1 MAGPLREGRSAVVG
15 EGFVAREHVPG
26 RRFYAVFAILLATLL
41 LLGFYVA
48 STSPWEEVA
57 WSTVWIWLLVV
68 VAVGLALP
76 DLAQYALLRRFG
88 ARPRRI
94 NWIERGSRP
103 LFAWW
108 RAPEHVFTKARFVV
122 SYGVP
127 VLLSSAVLLAYV
139 VRFPT
144 AAPILGLILPFY
156 LGNLWFALLV
166 LRKPAGTLVQPL
178 ERGLRFHEPTS
189 RTFSA

>member
-1 MAGPLREGRSAVVG
+1 LTGSRREARSAVVG
-15 EGFVAREHVPG
+15 EGFVAEEHVPG
-26 RRFYAVFAILLATLL
+26 GRFYVVFAVLLLTSL

-48 STSPWEEVA
+48 SRFSWEGVA
-57 WSTVWIWLLVV
+57 WSTVGIWLLVAV
-68 VAVGLALP
+68 VAGLAVP

-88 ARPRRI
+88 ARPRRVK
-94 NWIERGSRP
+94 WFERGSRP

-108 RAPEHVFTKARFVV
+108 TTDHAFTKAQFVV

-144 AAPILGLILPFY
+144 ATPVLGLTLPFY
-156 LGNLWFALLV
+156 LENLWFAPLV
-166 LRKPAGTLVQPL
+166 LRKPVRTLVQPR
-178 ERGLRFHEPTS
+178 ERGLRFHEPTFRAS
-189 RTFSA
+189 ST

>member
-1 MAGPLREGRSAVVG
+1 MVG
-15 EGFVAREHVPG
+15 EGFVSQEHVPG
-26 RRFYAVFAILLATLL
+26 RRFYVVFVVLLATAL

-48 STSPWEEVA
+48 SRSRWEEGA
-57 WSTVWIWLLVV
+57 WSSVWIWLLVA
-68 VAVGLALP
+68 VAAGLAVP

-88 ARPRRI
+88 ARPRRV
-94 NWIERGSRP
+94 NWIERGNRP

-108 RAPEHVFTKARFVV
+108 GAPDHAFTKAQFVV

-127 VLLSSAVLLAYV
+127 VLISGAVLLAYT

-144 AAPILGLILPFY
+144 AAPVLGLVLPFY

-166 LRKPAGTLVQPL
+166 FRKPVGTLVQPL
-178 ERGLRFHEPTS
+178 ERGLRFHVPAFAASPT
-189 RTFSA
+189 

>member
-1 MAGPLREGRSAVVG
+1 MAGPRREGRSAVVG
-15 EGFVAREHVPG
+15 EGLVAREHVPG
-26 RRFYAVFAILLATLL
+26 RRFYVVFAVLLVASL

-48 STSPWEEVA
+48 SRSPWEEVA
-57 WSTVWIWLLVV
+57 WSTVWIWLLMA

-88 ARPRRI
+88 ARPRRVH
-94 NWIERGSRP
+94 WIERGNRP

-108 RAPEHVFTKARFVV
+108 REPGHVFMKAQFVA

-144 AAPILGLILPFY
+144 AAPILGFILPFY

-166 LRKPAGTLVQPL
+166 LRKPAGTLVHPL
-178 ERGLRFHEPTS
+178 ERGLCFHEPTS
-189 RTFSA
+189 RTF

>member
-1 MAGPLREGRSAVVG
+1 VVG
-15 EGFVAREHVPG
+15 EGFVSQEHVPG
-26 RRFYAVFAILLATLL
+26 RRFYVVFAVLLATAL

-48 STSPWEEVA
+48 SRSRWEGGA
-57 WSTVWIWLLVV
+57 WSTVWIWLLAA
-68 VAVGLALP
+68 VAAGLALP
-76 DLAQYALLRRFG
+76 DLAQYALLRHFG
-88 ARPRRI
+88 ARPRRVK
-94 NWIERGSRP
+94 WFERGNRP

-108 RAPEHVFTKARFVV
+108 RAPDHAFTKAQFVV

-144 AAPILGLILPFY
+144 TAPVFGLILPFY

-166 LRKPAGTLVQPL
+166 LRKPVGTLVQPL
-178 ERGLRFHEPTS
+178 ERGLRFHVPAFRAS
-189 RTFSA
+189 SA

>member
-1 MAGPLREGRSAVVG
+1 MVG
-15 EGFVAREHVPG
+15 EGFVAQDHVPG
-26 RRFYAVFAILLATLL
+26 RRFYAVFAVLLAAAL

-48 STSPWEEVA
+48 SRSRWEEGA
-57 WSTVWIWLLVV
+57 WSSVWIWLLVAA
-68 VAVGLALP
+68 VAGLAVP

-88 ARPRRI
+88 ARPRRV

-108 RAPEHVFTKARFVV
+108 GAPDHAFTKAQFVV

-127 VLLSSAVLLAYV
+127 VLISSAALLAYT

-144 AAPILGLILPFY
+144 AAPILGVVLPFY
-156 LGNLWFALLV
+156 VGNLWFALLV
-166 LRKPAGTLVQPL
+166 LRKPVGTLVQPL
-178 ERGLRFHEPTS
+178 ERGLRFHVPGFGTS
-189 RTFSA
+189 ST